1 MIQCNSEEKD
11 VLLRKL
17 HLFWFIAFKDKTA
30 ILCNLES
37 IYFKHLMNYS

>member
-1 MIQCNSEEKD
+1 MIQCNNEEKD
-11 VLLRKL
+11 VLLRK

-37 IYFKHLMNYS
+37 IYFNHLMNYS